1 MSFIDIFL
9 PILTIFVYILIG
21 YILRITNKVD
31 FDATK
36 TFSTV
41 AVNVFLPA
49 IIIRTYV
56 NNLSIDNIAENLEL
70 IFWGAIVISSLYA
83 LSFVLSKLFTK
94 DDYEKKVYRYTFTTS
109 NYGAI
114 GYALV
119 ASLFG
124 EVGLFRF
131 MMLTMPVSL
140 FAYTEGFRILSNS
153 KKINIKFLLSPAI
166 IAIVIGIILGLTGV
180 KLPSFFTNIMDALA
194 NMFSPISMIVT
205 GIAIAS
211 YPFKHVFL
219 NKKTYL
225 VAIIKM
231 VVLPLVI
238 MGIMLLIGVSKEVV
252 IFVTTFC
259 MLPLGMNTIIFPRSL
274 GKDCMIGVQT
284 VSVGTALSL
293 ITMPL
298 FVWLFTLI

>member
-1 MSFIDIFL
+1 MNFLDIFL

-70 IFWGAIVISSLYA
+70 IFWGAVIVTVLYS

-94 DDYEKKVYRYTFTTS
+94 DDYEKKVYRYTFTIS

-119 ASLFG
+119 ASIFG
-124 EVGLFRF
+124 ETGLFRY
-131 MMLTMPVSL
+131 MMVTLPISL

-166 IAIVIGIILGLTGV
+166 IAIVTGIVLGLTGV
-180 KLPSFFTNIMDALA
+180 KLPTFVDDIVQLLA
-194 NMFSPISMIVT
+194 SVFSPISMIIT

-211 YPFKHVFL
+211 YPFKKVFL
-219 NKKTYL
+219 CKKTYL
-225 VAIIKM
+225 VAFIKM
-231 VVLPLVI
+231 VVLPLIVL
-238 MGIMLLIGVSKEVV
+238 GIMILIGVSKEIV